1 MKFLKK
7 PKLWKSVGIRKRIV
21 HYFSKDIEL
30 GYIILLLRKNV
41 QSGCKQMFH
50 NGRCICFVTV
60 FTLSRSDVSWDTVLF
75 KVVIILAVDRN
86 EKNYMLHMCNL
97 LLFGHEILQVVRR
110 FLWKIIQFFFLF
122 FSFLK
127 IQISSHNKWTH
138 STLIFLFNFWLV
150 NAFCDADIR
159 IQHEKNIVQ
168 WVW

>member
-1 MKFLKK
+1 MKFKK
-7 PKLWKSVGIRKRIV
+7 KTKLWKSVGIRKRIV

-97 LLFGHEILQVVRR
+97 LFGHEILQVVRR
-110 FLWKIIQFFFLF
+110 FLWKIILFFFLF

-150 NAFCDADIR
+150 STFCDADIR